1 MLPDFD
7 RLTKPSTAIAG
18 HFSSER
24 TLCEASQQIKSF
36 FVQYFSEKVLHSSS
50 KVMGFCG
57 KSMNNAAQTH
67 DFLATSR
74 QNTALQTA
82 ANAVLTP
89 AVVPERDGIV
99 QFFDLWLAQPSWSP
113 IILTQRGWQTVI
125 NPSGKKVP
133 LVLGTIESHY
143 RRAVAILG
151 KRFGRL
157 TNYLMID
164 VDINS
169 PFHPRNGGLKPI
181 LDAMDALGL
190 CRYLLVRSSASG
202 GLHIYFPL
210 AEPVSSWGLACA
222 AHAALTAHGVEII
235 GGQCELFPNKK
246 SFNAEHNGHRLPLQN
261 GSFLLDDDFSCISNE
276 KACFVNYWKTAAT
289 HQDNE
294 TLLLALAGKVVFT
307 PVPITPTVAPPP
319 PVAVPQVRHAPTTR
333 TAHVIPPIAWTRFGQ
348 SNDIMRELV
357 NYGDRYVGLKTV
369 ADLAAWVKAV
379 APQLPGY
386 QQFASP
392 KSKRDIEYGNWPIR
406 WSTSHFD
413 KAWQYKV
420 GGSDHNANVARDA
433 KWRIFAALERVCV
446 DVNIK
451 TTALKDCISSVAKN
465 CFNKGVG
472 WKTFKKHEDEIWACI
487 KRAGDSTPS
496 IGFSED
502 VDSFSELPVAQN
514 IEPEFSGKRGYTQ
527 LSTLR
532 CVVGIYSSVL
542 ASLST
547 SKNGADPG
555 GSRVVKTA
563 TDLPS
568 ESGAS
573 QPALPAAAKSAI
585 EPVNSRAEGIGIAA
599 AVPLSGF
606 SVGQAVRVV
615 MPGGSL
621 DGIAAQV
628 LAQTLDVLG
637 QPVYQLDAQRQGQAV
652 TLPAECL
659 QAIAAEDR
667 DLPGETVIRAT
678 AAQLVRVL
686 GQACPF
692 VGPGLWTVKR
702 DEVPAKAWGQLR
714 RLVGEM

>member
-1 MLPDFD
+1 
-7 RLTKPSTAIAG
+7 
-18 HFSSER
+18 
-24 TLCEASQQIKSF
+24 
-36 FVQYFSEKVLHSSS
+36 
-50 KVMGFCG
+50 
-57 KSMNNAAQTH
+57 
-67 DFLATSR
+67 
-74 QNTALQTA
+74 
-82 ANAVLTP
+82 
-89 AVVPERDGIV
+89 
-99 QFFDLWLAQPSWSP
+99 
-113 IILTQRGWQTVI
+113 
-125 NPSGKKVP
+125 
-133 LVLGTIESHY
+133 
-143 RRAVAILG
+143 
-151 KRFGRL
+151 
-157 TNYLMID
+157 
-164 VDINS
+164 
-169 PFHPRNGGLKPI
+169 
-181 LDAMDALGL
+181 
-190 CRYLLVRSSASG
+190 
-202 GLHIYFPL
+202 
-210 AEPVSSWGLACA
+210 
-222 AHAALTAHGVEII
+222 
-235 GGQCELFPNKK
+235 
-246 SFNAEHNGHRLPLQN
+246 
-261 GSFLLDDDFSCISNE
+261 
-276 KACFVNYWKTAAT
+276 
-289 HQDNE
+289 
-294 TLLLALAGKVVFT
+294 
-307 PVPITPTVAPPP
+307 
-319 PVAVPQVRHAPTTR
+319 
-333 TAHVIPPIAWTRFGQ
+333 
-348 SNDIMRELV
+348 MRELV

-465 CFNKGVG
+465 WFNKGVG

-547 SKNGADPG
+547 SKSEANSG

-568 ESGAS
+568 ESG
-573 QPALPAAAKSAI
+573 AAKSAI

-599 AVPLSGF
+599 AVPLSGLC
-606 SVGQAVRVV
+606 VGQAVRVV
-615 MPGGSL
+615 MPGGAL
-621 DGIAAQV
+621 DGLEAPV
-628 LAQTLDVLG
+628 LAQTVDVLG
-637 QPVYQLDAQRQGQAV
+637 QPVYQLDAQRQGQAI

-667 DLPGETVIRAT
+667 DLPGKEVIRAT
-678 AAQLVRVL
+678 AAQLVQVL

-692 VGPGLWTVKR
+692 VGPGLWEIKR
-702 DEVPAKAWGQLR
+702 EEIPAKAWCALQK
-714 RLVGEM
+714 LVVDG